1 MDVFVCVLM
10 SQSEEFKLSNVTNTL
25 ISFFSSLKPITKIY
39 IILAYNPLHCSH
51 LKGLNIGPI

>member
-39 IILAYNPLHCSH
+39 IILDYNPLHCSH
-51 LKGLNIGPI
+51 LKGLNM